1 MFMSV
6 SGTLVK
12 LFCLFVFVKLG
23 GKVSEDSAGQ
33 RWQTVSY
40 VKMHLQ
46 MQSMN
51 LIHANF

>member
-1 MFMSV
+1 MSV

-12 LFCLFVFVKLG
+12 LFSFVCLFFVKLR
-23 GKVSEDSAGQ
+23 GKVPEDSAGQ

-40 VKMHLQ
+40 VKMHLK

-51 LIHANF
+51 LIHASF